1 MWGASAMG
9 GSKTKGKKDVELT
22 PIGMTSKQFKSWRK
36 RLDLKQKDA
45 ADCLGLKKRM
55 IQYYETG
62 ERDGKAVEI
71 PLYVRLACYAIEKGC
86 ADFDGENLV
95 RRPRKV
101 SRKPVDEHQS
111 ENNHSDN
118 IDDILDGLEA

>member
-1 MWGASAMG
+1 MG

-36 RLDLKQKDA
+36 RMDLKQKDA

-95 RRPRKV
+95 RRPRKAP
-101 SRKPVDEHQS
+101 RKLADEDQAK
-111 ENNHSDN
+111 NNHDAFADDN
-118 IDDILDGLEA
+118 LDSLKA